1 MRRLLAVIIGSAVLG
16 LALAWGSAV
25 PALASTLPQ
34 CLAQQHVCVSADGR
48 ALVTA
53 SQQTALEQQIGSDD
67 IYLVAAAAGSSGYNA
82 AMQQL
87 ISSLRGS
94 HRQFVVGFLDSGQR
108 HFGAYNQGVLP
119 AGGAAGIATT
129 IVNQHKADGNIF
141 AALQEFVQ
149 DVKQQAGSPANGGGV
164 GAAPSSSSSSGV
176 SGGLI
181 AVGVIILAALGGYF
195 FFLRPRRQRS
205 RREQAQQLA
214 EAKAAAQD
222 DLIALNQA
230 ITDDANDV
238 SIASSPDAVAEQ
250 TAALDAYERGTRA
263 LDAARSPADMGAVS
277 RSIAEGRYRLA
288 CAQAVAHGEAK
299 PGRRPMCFF
308 DPRHGMSVADVSWAP
323 PDGGPSRDVAVCL
336 DCERIINRGDQP
348 RMRHRPGPLRQPGRV
363 RELRFR
369 PGLLGRL
376 RLRRTPCSPASCWGR
391 RSPRRPSSSTTT
403 ATEASGTTTSAEAA
417 SAGAISGVAT
427 SAAAVTIS
435 AEVTS
440 AGTTSGAATSAAA
453 ATTPAAATS
462 AAAASDRGLVSR
474 TAEAR
479 PLGRTQ

>member
-1 MRRLLAVIIGSAVLG
+1 MRRLLAVIIGLAVLG

-25 PALASTLPQ
+25 PARASTLPQ
-34 CLAQQHVCVSADGR
+34 CLAEQHVCVSADGR

-53 SQQTALEQQIGSDD
+53 SQQTALEHQIGSDD
-67 IYLVAAAAGSSGYNA
+67 IYLVAATAGSSGYNA
-82 AMQQL
+82 AIQQL

-119 AGGAAGIATT
+119 SGGAASIATT
-129 IVNQHKADGNIF
+129 VVNQHKADGNIF
-141 AALQEFVQ
+141 AALQDFVQ
-149 DVKQQAGSPANGGGV
+149 DVKQQAKSSVNGNGA
-164 GAAPSSSSSSGV
+164 GAAPSSSSSNGV

-205 RREQAQQLA
+205 RREQAEQLA

-263 LDAARSPADMGAVS
+263 LDAARSPAGMGAVS

-288 CAQAVAHGEAK
+288 CAQAVAHGDAK

-323 PDGGPSRDVAVCL
+323 PDGGLSRDVAVCV

-348 RMRHRPGPLRQPGRV
+348 QMRTVQDRSGNRVAYVNAGFAPGYWGGFGYGGPMLTG
-363 RELRFR
+363 F
-369 PGLLGRL
+369 LLGEAL
-376 RLRRTPCSPASCWGR
+376 AAPPVIINDYGYGGDFGGGGFGGGGFGGGNFGGGDFGGGD
-391 RSPRRPSSSTTT
+391 SSGGDNFGGGDFGGGDSFGGGDFGGGS
-403 ATEASGTTTSAEAA
+403 SGGGDFGGGSF
-417 SAGAISGVAT
+417 
-427 SAAAVTIS
+427 
-435 AEVTS
+435 
-440 AGTTSGAATSAAA
+440 
-453 ATTPAAATS
+453 
-462 AAAASDRGLVSR
+462 
-474 TAEAR
+474 
-479 PLGRTQ
+479 

>member
-1 MRRLLAVIIGSAVLG
+1 MRRLLAVIAGLAVLG

-25 PALASTLPQ
+25 PARASTLPQ
-34 CLAQQHVCVSADGR
+34 CLAAMHVCVSTDGR

-67 IYLVAAAAGSSGYNA
+67 IYLVAASAGSSGYNA

-87 ISSLRGS
+87 ISGLRGS
-94 HRQFVVGFLDSGQR
+94 HQQFVIGFLDSGQR

-119 AGGAAGIATT
+119 SGGAAGIATT
-129 IVNQHKADGNIF
+129 VVNQHKADGNIF
-141 AALQEFVQ
+141 AALQNFVQ
-149 DVKQQAGSPANGGGV
+149 DVKQQAGSAVNSSGA
-164 GAAPSSSSSSGV
+164 GAAPSPSSSNGV

-205 RREQAQQLA
+205 RHEQAEQLA

-250 TAALDAYERGTRA
+250 AAALDAYERGTRA
-263 LDAARSPADMGAVS
+263 LDAARSPAGMGAVS

-288 CAQAVAHGEAK
+288 CAQAVAHGDAK

-323 PDGGPSRDVAVCL
+323 PDGGPSRDVAVCV

-348 RMRHRPGPLRQPGRV
+348 QMRTVQDRSGNRVAYVNSGFAPGYWGGFGYGGPMLTG
-363 RELRFR
+363 F
-369 PGLLGRL
+369 LLG
-376 RLRRTPCSPASCWGR
+376 
-391 RSPRRPSSSTTT
+391 
-403 ATEASGTTTSAEAA
+403 EALAAPPVIINDYGYGGGFGGDNFGGDNFGGGDFGGGDSFGGGDFGAGGGDIFGGGDFGGGGDNSGGGDFGGGSF
-417 SAGAISGVAT
+417 
-427 SAAAVTIS
+427 
-435 AEVTS
+435 
-440 AGTTSGAATSAAA
+440 
-453 ATTPAAATS
+453 
-462 AAAASDRGLVSR
+462 
-474 TAEAR
+474 
-479 PLGRTQ
+479 